1 MIVITLGIITE
12 LSKSRTAHGGC
23 APLDLFDDREAWRR
37 GGVLF
42 VDLGKKNEHHAKSR
56 NRSRTKSFEV
66 KSEQIQQLLSE
77 EELGGGGSAPP
88 PTPRRGGCAPRDLQY
103 YYDYY

>member
-1 MIVITLGIITE
+1 MIVIILVIITE

-42 VDLGKKNEHHAKSR
+42 VDLGKKNEHHAKRSR
-56 NRSRTKSFEV
+56 KRSRTKSFEV
-66 KSEQIQQLLSE
+66 KSEQIQQL
-77 EELGGGGSAPP
+77 
-88 PTPRRGGCAPRDLQY
+88 
-103 YYDYY
+103 